1 MTTGQRVLVVDGLT
15 ETQEVLKA
23 VLEPQ
28 GLAVDRIRHH
38 MPADEASQRPDVVVI
53 HQDDRAN
60 GHAQSENWNGVPTV
74 VIGSVQTDRVDSN
87 GEQYLA
93 KPFQYGDLICAIE
106 RLLAKSA

>member
-1 MTTGQRVLVVDGLT
+1 MTSGQRVLVVDGLT
-15 ETQEVLKA
+15 ETEEVLKA

-38 MPADEASQRPDVVVI
+38 ARTDDAEQKPSVIVV
-53 HQDDRAN
+53 HQDSSSAADQTNRWS
-60 GHAQSENWNGVPTV
+60 GIPTV
-74 VIGSVQTDRVDSN
+74 VIGTAQIDAPEPDD
-87 GEQYLA
+87 GEQFLA